1 MSWPVRARPG
11 RRPPKLSA
19 ATGDNLRG
27 TEGPAGPAILE
38 SVGRGGERCQVAR
51 GLLEKEAPH
60 HHRLLEFAL
69 ADVGFVEQVLDDL
82 EGDARLVAVECRDV
96 GARGGLGAEQYRAQL
111 VEWLGG
117 DARQLAHVV
126 ELVDKPDFPGFAE
139 IHKL

>member
-1 MSWPVRARPG
+1 MSWIVRESFG
-11 RRPPKLSA
+11 RCLLKLSA

-27 TEGPAGPAILE
+27 TEGPAGPAMLE
-38 SVGRGGERCQVAR
+38 SGGRGGERCQVAR

-96 GARGGLGAEQYRAQL
+96 GARVGLGAEQYRAQL

-117 DARQLAHVV
+117 DARQHTHKKKHNK
-126 ELVDKPDFPGFAE
+126 KPKKPGFA
-139 IHKL
+139 